1 MGDADER
8 LAILPFLDG
17 GAGGANIYEAI
28 GVEPV
33 INCRGT
39 FTIIGG
45 SVELAE
51 VVAAMDAA
59 HGFFVQYDE
68 LAEAV
73 GRRLAAV
80 TGAEWGLISS
90 GCAAGL
96 KHVTTACVTGGSPER
111 LIRVPNLEG
120 FDKTQ
125 VIVPRTSRTAYDHAL
140 RVVGVELVV
149 VDTAEEMERAVNPST
164 AMIYLVTGR
173 ATDPGQPLSL
183 EVMARIAEP
192 RGIPILADAAAENLT
207 IPCSHLERGATVAA
221 YSGGKALC
229 GPQCAGLLLG
239 SKDLLTAAWQ
249 ASAPHHGPGRSDK
262 IGKEEILGMLAAVE
276 AWVRRDHDAEWQEW
290 LGILE
295 RISAQVAGIDTVASQ
310 VQDPSGLSN
319 RAPALTIH
327 WDPGALRITGE
338 EVAEDFAR
346 NKPRIAVGVSD
357 SGDQAGIRINPS
369 QMQPGDEEVVIDRI
383 LRILTEPRGPRSDG
397 LAPATVDISGRWD
410 LTVDYLTG
418 TSRHRLSI
426 AQDGNWI
433 EGSHQS
439 EFSVQDLSGVVEGD
453 EVRLSSAVSRP
464 GDNVPFL
471 FSGRAEGERI
481 AGSIHLGEYLTARFT
496 AVRAERRARRP
507 ISIPGGPP
515 LAT

>member
-17 GAGGANIYEAI
+17 TAGNGNIYEAI
-28 GVEPV
+28 GVEPI

-73 GRRLAAV
+73 GRHLAAV
-80 TGAEWGLISS
+80 TGAEWGLISA

-140 RVVGVELVV
+140 RVVGVELVM
-149 VDTAEEMERAVNPST
+149 VDTPEEMARAVNPRT
-164 AMIYLVTGR
+164 AMIYVVTGA

-183 EVMARIAEP
+183 EVIAEIAGP
-192 RGIPILADAAAENLT
+192 REIPILADAAAENLT
-207 IPCSHLERGATVAA
+207 IPCVHLERGAAVAA

-229 GPQCAGLLLG
+229 GPQCAGLVLG
-239 SKDLLTAAWQ
+239 RKDLLMAAWQ
-249 ASAPHHGPGRSDK
+249 ASAPHHGPGRSEK

-276 AWVRRDHDAEWQEW
+276 AWVRRDHEAEWQEW

-295 RISAQVAGIDTVASQ
+295 RISESVAEIDTV
-310 VQDPSGLSN
+310 VHRVDDPAGMSN
-319 RAPALTIH
+319 RAPALTID
-327 WDPGALRITGE
+327 WDPGALNITGE
-338 EVAEDFAR
+338 EVSEEFAR
-346 NKPRIAVGVSD
+346 KKPRIAVGAAD
-357 SGDQAGIRINPS
+357 SGERAGIRINPS

-383 LRILTEPRGPRSDG
+383 RRILTKPRVPRSDG
-397 LAPATVDISGRWD
+397 LEPAAVDISGRWD
-410 LTVDYLTG
+410 LDVDYFTS
-418 TSRHRLSI
+418 TSRHRLTI

-439 EFSVQDLSGVVEGD
+439 EFSVQDLAGVVEGH

-471 FSGRAEGERI
+471 FSGRVEDGRI
-481 AGSIHLGEYLTARFT
+481 SGTIHLGEYLTARFT
-496 AVRAERRARRP
+496 AVRAGPGARRP

>member
-8 LAILPFLDG
+8 LAVLPFLDG
-17 GAGGANIYEAI
+17 GAGGASIYEAI
-28 GVEPV
+28 GVEPI

-39 FTIIGG
+39 FTILGG

-73 GRRLAAV
+73 GRHLAAV
-80 TGAEWGLISS
+80 TGAEWGLISA

-140 RVVGVELVV
+140 RVVGVELVM
-149 VDTAEEMERAVNPST
+149 VDTAEEMERAVNPRT
-164 AMIYLVTGR
+164 AMIYVVTGA

-183 EVMARIAEP
+183 EVIAEIARP
-192 RGIPILADAAAENLT
+192 REIPILADAAAENLT
-207 IPCSHLERGATVAA
+207 IPCVHLERGATVAA

-229 GPQCAGLLLG
+229 GPQCAGLVLG
-239 SKDLLTAAWQ
+239 SKDLLMAAWQ
-249 ASAPHHGPGRSDK
+249 ASAPHHGPGRSEK

-276 AWVRRDHDAEWQEW
+276 AWVRRDHEAEWEEW
-290 LGILE
+290 LGILD
-295 RISAQVAGIDTVASQ
+295 RIAGSVAEIDTVAHR
-310 VQDPSGLSN
+310 VDDPAGMSN
-319 RAPALTIH
+319 RAPALTIS
-327 WDPGALRITGE
+327 WDPGALNITGE
-338 EVAEDFAR
+338 EVAEEFAR
-346 NKPRIAVGVSD
+346 KKPRIAVGAAD
-357 SGDQAGIRINPS
+357 SGERAGIRINPS
-369 QMQPGDEEVVIDRI
+369 QMQPGDEVVVIDRI
-383 LRILTEPRGPRSDG
+383 RRILTEPRDPRSDG
-397 LAPATVDISGRWD
+397 LEPAAVDISGRWD
-410 LTVDYLTG
+410 LDIDYFTS
-418 TSRHRLSI
+418 TSRHRLTI

-439 EFSVQDLSGVVEGD
+439 EFSVQELSGVVEGD
-453 EVRLSSAVSRP
+453 RVRLSSAVSRP

-471 FSGRAEGERI
+471 FAGRAEGEAI
-481 AGSIHLGEYLTARFT
+481 SGTIHLGEYLTARFT
-496 AVRAERRARRP
+496 AVRAGPRARRP
-507 ISIPGGPP
+507 ITIPGGPP